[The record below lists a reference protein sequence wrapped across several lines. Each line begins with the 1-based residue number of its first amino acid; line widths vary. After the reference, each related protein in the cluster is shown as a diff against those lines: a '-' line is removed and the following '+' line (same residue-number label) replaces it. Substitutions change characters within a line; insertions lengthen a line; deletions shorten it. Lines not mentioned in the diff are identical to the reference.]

1 MNSIIYTYKLN
12 MFKISF
18 DFIAKVAGIYWVT
31 FILVFLIFY
40 VSKYAWIMEGNEI
53 FLLCSLNI
61 LLVKKLHEEMSFLSK
76 TAYKIIYFFLFIIF
90 PKMYIL
96 FVFNVSKFG

>member
-31 FILVFLIFY
+31 FILIFLIFY
-40 VSKYAWIMEGNEI
+40 ISKYAWIMEGNKI
-53 FLLCSLNI
+53 FFVVFLKHLIS
-61 LLVKKLHEEMSFLSK
+61 KKV
-76 TAYKIIYFFLFIIF
+76 T
-90 PKMYIL
+90 
-96 FVFNVSKFG
+96 